1 MEQEEI
7 ILEVSI
13 EDKGKRLD
21 SYVSENIEELTR
33 SYLQVLIDGGNVEIQ
48 GKTKIKSGQKLKG
61 DEIIRVI
68 IPEPEEL
75 NVIAE
80 DLPIDIVYEDKDLIV
95 INKSSNMVVHPAP
108 GNYTGT
114 LVNAILYHIKDLSS
128 INGVIRPGIVHR
140 LDKDTSGLIVVAK
153 NDEAHVKL
161 VDSFKDKT
169 IKKTYLAIVKGRMSK
184 DFGRI
189 ETVIGR
195 NPHDRKKMA
204 VVEKNGKTAISN
216 YKVLDR
222 GAKHTLVQV
231 DIETGRTHQIRVHM
245 KHIGYPIEGD
255 KVYGNGN
262 DYAKRQM
269 LHAYKLSFIHP
280 VTGERIELTGGLPE
294 DFLDA
299 LKKLGLDKDKIMVTA

>member
-1 MEQEEI
+1 MEQDEI
-7 ILEVSI
+7 ILEVTM

-21 SYVSENIEELTR
+21 AFVSENIEELTR
-33 SYLQVLIDGGNVEIQ
+33 SYLQVLIDKGNVEVE
-48 GKTKIKSGQKLKG
+48 GKNKIKSGQKLKG
-61 DEIIRVI
+61 NEIIKVI

-75 NVIAE
+75 DVQAE
-80 DLPIDIVYEDKDLIV
+80 NLPINIVYEDKDLIV
-95 INKSSNMVVHPAP
+95 INKSANMVVHPAP
-108 GNYTGT
+108 GNYTRT
-114 LVNAILYHIKDLSS
+114 LVNAILYHVKDLSS

-169 IKKTYLAIVKGRMSK
+169 IKKTYLAIVKGSVSK
-184 DFGRI
+184 DNGRI
-189 ETVIGR
+189 ETIIGR

-204 VVEKNGKTAISN
+204 IVEKNGKIAISN
-216 YKVLDR
+216 YTVLDR

-245 KHIGYPIEGD
+245 KHLGYPIEGD

-280 VTGERIELTGGLPE
+280 VTGETIGLTGDLPE

-299 LKKLGLDKDKIMVTA
+299 MKKLGLDKDKQ